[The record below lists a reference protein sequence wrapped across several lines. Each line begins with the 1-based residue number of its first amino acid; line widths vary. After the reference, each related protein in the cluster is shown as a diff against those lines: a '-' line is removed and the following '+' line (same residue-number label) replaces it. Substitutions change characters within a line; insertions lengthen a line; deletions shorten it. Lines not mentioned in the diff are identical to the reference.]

1 MELLSEHVVYFPVNA
16 PELKK
21 KNEIHFYR
29 TCLPFLHA
37 RPFVFCCSSF
47 TVSFFLPFFFS
58 FSIRLLHVQA
68 ERKAERMDYRPSGD
82 RQPSSDSAY
91 FSSGNDNHGNVSDPS
106 RSKPSGPSKQLTTLE
121 KIMGRANMNVA
132 EAKSE

>member
-21 KNEIHFYR
+21 R
-29 TCLPFLHA
+29 TRSISTVLACHS
-37 RPFVFCCSSF
+37 CCSSF